1 MSRKQKAAPKQAQNR
16 YLPFAIIGGVLVAA
30 LVAALLLLRSPD
42 SGSAGKTSGSNAA
55 NARSAASNAPA
66 GPRRPEQ
73 PGAPN
78 PHFRGGATA
87 AVTLEEFGDFQCP
100 PCGRL
105 HASLKKIKDQYGD
118 RLKVIFRNYPLQ
130 SIHKNA
136 FSAARAAEAA
146 GLQGKFFEMHDMLF
160 EHQDEWSESPEP
172 RPIYASYAGRIGL
185 NVDKFKADMERQ
197 DVANRIQADFI
208 RGNSLGVGSTPTVFL
223 NGRVLSGPTTLDEQ
237 KLRAEIESAFA
248 AAGK

>member
-16 YLPFAIIGGVLVAA
+16 YLPFVIIGGVLVAA
-30 LVAALLLLRSPD
+30 LVAALFLLRSPD
-42 SGSAGKTSGSNAA
+42 SGSANNTSGPNTS
-55 NARSAASNAPA
+55 NARSASNTPA

-100 PCGRL
+100 PCGQL
-105 HASLKKIKDQYGD
+105 HGTLKKIEDYYGD
-118 RLKVIFRNYPLQ
+118 RLKVVFRNYPLQ
-130 SIHKNA
+130 TIHKNA

-146 GLQGKFFEMHDMLF
+146 GLQGKFFQMHDMLF
-160 EHQDEWSESPEP
+160 ENQKEWENSPEP
-172 RPIYASYAGRIGL
+172 RPVYASYASRLGL
-185 NVDKFKADMERQ
+185 NAEKFKADMERQ
-197 DVANRIQADFI
+197 EVADRIQADFS
-208 RGNSLGVGSTPTVFL
+208 RGTSLGVGSTPTVFV
-223 NGRVLSGPTTLDEQ
+223 NGRVLPAASTFDEQ
-237 KLRAEIESAFA
+237 KLRAEIDSALA

>member
-1 MSRKQKAAPKQAQNR
+1 MSRKQKAAPKQAQKR
-16 YLPFAIIGGVLVAA
+16 YLPFVIIGGVLVAA
-30 LVAALLLLRSPD
+30 LVAALFLLRSPD
-42 SGSAGKTSGSNAA
+42 SGSANNTSGSNAS
-55 NARSAASNAPA
+55 NARSAANTPA

-105 HASLKKIKDQYGD
+105 HASLKKIEDQYGD

-130 SIHKNA
+130 SMHKNA

-146 GLQGKFFEMHDMLF
+146 GLQGKFFQMHDMLF
-160 EHQDEWSESPEP
+160 EHQTEWENSPEP
-172 RPIYASYAGRIGL
+172 RPIYTSYASRIGL

-197 DVANRIQADFI
+197 EVAERIQADFY
-208 RGNSLGVGSTPTVFL
+208 RGTSMGVSGTPTVFL
-223 NGRVLSGPTTLDEQ
+223 NGRLLPAASTLDEP